1 MADSKDMNLALFA
14 SELSKGVELKSR
26 ERKDRPTLYPN
37 CFVGREAAQWIMRT
51 KQCGL
56 AEAENVGNELMA
68 LGYIKHVDGTEPF
81 KAGPFLYRFQ
91 NEEKPHPGTALS
103 LGDSPFEEE
112 EYKDIVCPLLET
124 PEKIPLTGFFT
135 VVSKKRHLDERLR
148 EAEWMR
154 TKVAKY
160 TEVRQKRARITFLKR
175 IIEEERG
182 VLDKQMYNLDE
193 RRKKLLN
200 LVEFMSTHYD
210 MQLKERQD
218 TIDLQ
223 QRLDEKRG
231 ELRLLER
238 KMKLRRHK
246 MVYTIGKRVLPLTPA
261 TRSANG
267 RTEAR
272 KYNIG
277 NHGIYLM
284 HRDQML
290 TQMMA
295 RPEWDKLFA
304 TGLGFVCL
312 LVRLLARYLGVYLP
326 AKIRFRGSKSEI
338 RDPSVAR
345 TGKRVYLPL
354 YTDCAKEKRND
365 CKLAIDKLH
374 LNVSHIAHA
383 RDLKTSGEFL
393 EDLARV
399 LESLVF

>member
-1 MADSKDMNLALFA
+1 MAQNKDMHLALFA
-14 SELSKGVELKSR
+14 RELCKGVELVSG
-26 ERKDRPTLYPN
+26 ERKDNSASYTD
-37 CFVGREAAQWIMRT
+37 CFIGSEAAEWIMKT

-56 AEAENVGNELMA
+56 AEAENVGNKLMA

-81 KAGPFLYRFQ
+81 KAGRFFYRFHI
-91 NEEKPHPGTALS
+91 EENPDSSTALS
-103 LGDSPFEEE
+103 LGDSPYIVDEH
-112 EYKDIVCPLLET
+112 KDIVGPMLEK
-124 PEKIPLTGFFT
+124 PEKIPLSGFFA
-135 VVSKKRHLDERLR
+135 VVSKWRHLDERLK

-160 TEVRQKRARITFLKR
+160 TELRQKRARITFLKQL
-175 IIEEERG
+175 IEEERAD
-182 VLDKQMYNLDE
+182 LDKQWDNLDE

-200 LVEFMSTHYD
+200 LVDFVSTHYD
-210 MQLKERQD
+210 MQLKERRD
-218 TIDLQ
+218 TINLKL
-223 QRLDEKRG
+223 RLEEKRG

-246 MVYTIGKRVLPLTPA
+246 MVYTIGKRVLPLTPVRRG
-261 TRSANG
+261 TNG
-267 RTEAR
+267 RNEGG
-272 KYNIG
+272 KFNIG

-295 RPEWDKLFA
+295 RPEWDRLFA

-345 TGKRVYLPL
+345 TGKRIYLPL
-354 YTDCAKEKRND
+354 YTDCAKEKRNE

-393 EDLARV
+393 EDLAR
-399 LESLVF
+399 LLGSLVF